1 MSSSIIIEKCYKNQ
15 IPFLLKCLK
24 KANSEDLLIKNIN
37 YNNTNCTRIK
47 SVNNKITSMFIHSE
61 SNDNNHL
68 LLPVI

>member
-24 KANSEDLLIKNIN
+24 EANSEDLLIKNIN
-37 YNNTNCTRIK
+37 YDNTNCTRIN

>member
-24 KANSEDLLIKNIN
+24 EANSKDLLIKNIN
-37 YNNTNCTRIK
+37 YDNTNCTGIK
-47 SVNNKITSMFIHSE
+47 SVNNKITSMFIQSE
-61 SNDNNHL
+61 SNGNNHL